1 MIIKNFIKAARLR
14 TLPLSISGI
23 ILGGFLAMSDGLFNG
38 VIFSLALITTI
49 GFQVIS
55 NFAND
60 YGDGVKG
67 TDAIRIGEERMV
79 SSGKISPMQMKKAI
93 MISVILT
100 IIFALF
106 LIYESFGLSNFGYS
120 VLFFILGIVSVVAA
134 IKYTV
139 GNLAYGYSGFGD
151 VFVFLFFGLLSVL
164 GSYFLFTKEIYF
176 LLALPAISIGL
187 LSTAVLN
194 LNNMR
199 DYQNDKISAYQTL
212 FTCMLTISKLG
223 APIAPFYM
231 DRLYL
236 DLIQHTGKEA
246 FKSVNLADFP
256 KANTVMIDKALES
269 KMALAQMISSLVL
282 SLRATEK
289 IKVRQPLQK
298 IMIPVASAEQKEEI
312 LAISDLI
319 KHEVNIKEIELLE
332 DASDIL
338 VKQIKPNFKVLGP
351 RFGKDM
357 RFVATAVQNLDADA
371 IKEIE
376 KQGHLEVE
384 INGKFSTLELSDVEI
399 TSQDIEG
406 WLVANQGAVTV
417 ALDVTITES
426 LREEGIARELVN
438 RIQNLRKDSGFE
450 LTDHIDVFLVH
461 ETSMHKA
468 IQTNLDYI
476 KVETL
481 THTLHEVNQLDEGI
495 EIDFDDISTK
505 LFIKKHN

>member
-79 SSGKISPMQMKKAI
+79 SSGKISPKQMKKAI

-120 VLFFILGIVSVVAA
+120 LLFFILGIVSVVAA

-176 LLALPAISIGL
+176 LLTLPAISIGL

-199 DYQNDKISAYQTL
+199 DYQNDKKSTKNTIVVKIGLKAAKRYHYSLLLLSFISAVSYVVLTFTKTVQFIFLLAYIPLVIHAL
-212 FTCMLTISKLG
+212 FV
-223 APIAPFYM
+223 Y
-231 DRLYL
+231 
-236 DLIQHTGKEA
+236 
-246 FKSVNLADFP
+246 N
-256 KANTVMIDKALES
+256 N
-269 KMALAQMISSLVL
+269 
-282 SLRATEK
+282 
-289 IKVRQPLQK
+289 
-298 IMIPVASAEQKEEI
+298 KEE
-312 LAISDLI
+312 L
-319 KHEVNIKEIELLE
+319 
-332 DASDIL
+332 
-338 VKQIKPNFKVLGP
+338 
-351 RFGKDM
+351 R
-357 RFVATAVQNLDADA
+357 LDA
-371 IKEIE
+371 
-376 KQGHLEVE
+376 
-384 INGKFSTLELSDVEI
+384 ELKK
-399 TSQDIEG
+399 
-406 WLVANQGAVTV
+406 V
-417 ALDVTITES
+417 ALST
-426 LREEGIARELVN
+426 
-438 RIQNLRKDSGFE
+438 
-450 LTDHIDVFLVH
+450 FLFSVLLGLG
-461 ETSMHKA
+461 
-468 IQTNLDYI
+468 QVL
-476 KVETL
+476 
-481 THTLHEVNQLDEGI
+481 
-495 EIDFDDISTK
+495 
-505 LFIKKHN
+505 

>member
-14 TLPLSISGI
+14 TLTLSISGI

-79 SSGKISPMQMKKAI
+79 SSGKISPKQMKKAI

-176 LLALPAISIGL
+176 LLTLPAISIGL

-199 DYQNDKISAYQTL
+199 DYQNDKKSKKNTIVVKIGLKAAKRYHYSLLLLSFISAVSYVVLTFTKTVQFIFLLAYIPLVIHAL
-212 FTCMLTISKLG
+212 FV
-223 APIAPFYM
+223 Y
-231 DRLYL
+231 
-236 DLIQHTGKEA
+236 
-246 FKSVNLADFP
+246 N
-256 KANTVMIDKALES
+256 N
-269 KMALAQMISSLVL
+269 
-282 SLRATEK
+282 
-289 IKVRQPLQK
+289 
-298 IMIPVASAEQKEEI
+298 KEE
-312 LAISDLI
+312 L
-319 KHEVNIKEIELLE
+319 
-332 DASDIL
+332 
-338 VKQIKPNFKVLGP
+338 
-351 RFGKDM
+351 R
-357 RFVATAVQNLDADA
+357 LDA
-371 IKEIE
+371 
-376 KQGHLEVE
+376 
-384 INGKFSTLELSDVEI
+384 ELKK
-399 TSQDIEG
+399 
-406 WLVANQGAVTV
+406 V
-417 ALDVTITES
+417 ALST
-426 LREEGIARELVN
+426 
-438 RIQNLRKDSGFE
+438 
-450 LTDHIDVFLVH
+450 FLFSVLLGLG
-461 ETSMHKA
+461 
-468 IQTNLDYI
+468 QVL
-476 KVETL
+476 
-481 THTLHEVNQLDEGI
+481 
-495 EIDFDDISTK
+495 
-505 LFIKKHN
+505 